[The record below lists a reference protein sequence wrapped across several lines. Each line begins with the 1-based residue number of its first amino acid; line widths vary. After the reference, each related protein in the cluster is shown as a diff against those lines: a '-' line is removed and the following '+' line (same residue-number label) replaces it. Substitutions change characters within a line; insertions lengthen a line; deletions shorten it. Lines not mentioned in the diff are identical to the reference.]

1 MNMLSRLPLFENR
14 RDAGAKLAAAL
25 EEYRSGST
33 IVLAIPNGGVPVAVE
48 VANLLDADMD
58 IIVSRKLPIPL
69 LPGGG
74 FGAVADDGTA
84 IFNEEVLQAINLD
97 EHQINYQ
104 VNLVRN
110 EIRQRSLF
118 YRNNRPLAIISG
130 KIAILVDDGLASGYT
145 MLAAVESVKRR
156 NPSRIVVAIP
166 AASAKAVSTVQRTG
180 ARVVAYEIA
189 DVQRFFIADYYRYW
203 SDLSDSEGL
212 KYFNDYLIAHRER
225 NPHSHIKRAST
236 VQNTVRFRKR
246 LY

>member
-14 RDAGAKLAAAL
+14 RDAGVKLAAAL
-25 EEYRSGST
+25 EEFRNMST

-48 VANLLDADMD
+48 VANLLDAEMD

-145 MLAAVESVKRR
+145 MLAAVESVRRR

-166 AASAKAVSTVQRTG
+166 AASAKAVSIVQRTV
-180 ARVVAYEIA
+180 ARVVAYEVA

-212 KYFNDYLIAHRER
+212 KCFNDYLVAHRER
-225 NPHSHIKRAST
+225 NPHSQITRTST
-236 VQNTVRFRKR
+236 VANTGRFRKR